1 MLYADD
7 SCFISKWDHYF
18 FGDKMQKIF
27 YVGIGGCIGA
37 VLRYLI
43 SSKMGEAQIPLG
55 TLFVNVLG
63 GFLIGMIMEICISSE
78 LFSPNMR
85 LFLTT
90 GVLGGL
96 TTFSTFSYET
106 VQLFISGD
114 LRHGILNIC
123 LNLLLC
129 LGGVLLGQY
138 TAVKLI

>member
-1 MLYADD
+1 
-7 SCFISKWDHYF
+7 
-18 FGDKMQKIF
+18 MQKII
-27 YVGIGGCIGA
+27 YVGLGGCIGA
-37 VLRYLI
+37 VVRYLV
-43 SSKMGEAQIPLG
+43 SSKISGAQIPLG

-63 GFLIGMIMEICISSE
+63 GFLIGVIMEMCISTE
-78 LFSPNMR
+78 FIPPNLR

-106 VQLFISGD
+106 VRLFGEGKLKFAI
-114 LRHGILNIC
+114 INIF

-138 TAVKLI
+138 MTAKLI

>member
-1 MLYADD
+1 
-7 SCFISKWDHYF
+7 
-18 FGDKMQKIF
+18 MQKIF

>member
-1 MLYADD
+1 
-7 SCFISKWDHYF
+7 
-18 FGDKMQKIF
+18 MQKIF

-43 SSKMGEAQIPLG
+43 SSKIGEAQIPMG
-55 TLFVNVLG
+55 TLLVNVLG
-63 GFLIGMIMEICISSE
+63 GVLIGMIMEICISTE
-78 LFSPNMR
+78 FISPNMR

-106 VQLFISGD
+106 VQLFSKGD
-114 LRHGILNIC
+114 LKHGVFNIC
-123 LNLLLC
+123 LNLFLC

-138 TAVKLI
+138 LAVKVI